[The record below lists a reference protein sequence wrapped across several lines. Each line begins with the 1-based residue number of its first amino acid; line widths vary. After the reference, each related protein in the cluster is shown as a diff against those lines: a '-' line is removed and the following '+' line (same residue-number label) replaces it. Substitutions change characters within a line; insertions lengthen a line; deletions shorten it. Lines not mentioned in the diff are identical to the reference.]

1 MYKKVSHDVSYA
13 HSAQSRLGWTVIRCL
28 ENATGRSALLSR
40 LPNLQKNMHSI
51 QNFWH
56 STMEGYGVTIDIMQG
71 ELRDI
76 PVDRPLIVVANHPYG
91 ILDGLVMGSVLTQ
104 SGANFK
110 IIANDIFNKAQEIGE
125 KILPISFKNTR
136 EAVLLNLRTRKNAL
150 THLSH
155 GGAIGIFPGG
165 TVSTS
170 SKLFSQ
176 PADPV
181 WRSFTAKMI
190 FKSNALVVPIFFD
203 GNTSRIFQLASHLHP
218 TVRAGLLLREFK
230 LRLNKPVRIVIGKPI
245 PRFRLD
251 LFKNDSRKIMDFLR
265 LETYKLS
272 PNKNQTFEYGHE
284 FEHKHR
290 NVKVK

>member
-1 MYKKVSHDVSYA
+1 MYKKLNHDISYA
-13 HSAQSRLGWTVIRCL
+13 HSAQSSLGRTIIRCL

-40 LPNLQKNMHSI
+40 SPNLRTNMHSI
-51 QNFWH
+51 QNLWH
-56 STMEGYGVTIDIMQG
+56 SIMEGYGVTVDIMQG
-71 ELRDI
+71 ELGDI
-76 PVDRPLIVVANHPYG
+76 PVDQPFIVVANHPYG
-91 ILDGLVMGSVLTQ
+91 ILDGLVMGSVLAQ

-110 IIANDIFNKAQEIGE
+110 IIANDIFNKAREISD

-136 EAVLLNLRTRKNAL
+136 EAISLNLRTRKNAI

-176 PADPV
+176 PADPA

-218 TVRAGLLLREFK
+218 NIRAGLLLREFK
-230 LRLNKPVRIVIGKPI
+230 LRLDKPVRIVIGKPI
-245 PRFRLD
+245 PRCRMD

-272 PNKNQTFEYGHE
+272 PNKNQTFEYGYE

-290 NVKVK
+290 NIKV

>member
-1 MYKKVSHDVSYA
+1 MYKNVNYDVSYA
-13 HSAQSRLGWTVIRCL
+13 HSAQSKLGRAIIRCL

-40 LPNLQKNMHSI
+40 SPNLRTNMHYI
-51 QNFWH
+51 ENLWH
-56 STMEGYGVTIDIMQG
+56 SIMESYGVTIDIMQG
-71 ELRDI
+71 ELGDI
-76 PVDRPLIVVANHPYG
+76 PVDQPFIVVANHPYG
-91 ILDGLVMGSVLTQ
+91 ILDGLVMGSVLAQ

-110 IIANDIFNKAQEIGE
+110 IIANDIFNKAREISD
-125 KILPISFKNTR
+125 KILPISFKNTS
-136 EAVLLNLRTRKNAL
+136 EAISLNLRTRENAI

-176 PADPV
+176 PADPA

-218 TVRAGLLLREFK
+218 TIRAGLLLREFK
-230 LRLNKPVRIVIGKPI
+230 LRLDKPVRIVIGKPI
-245 PRFRLD
+245 PRCRMD

-272 PNKNQTFEYGHE
+272 PNKNQTFDYGYE

-290 NVKVK
+290 NIKV

>member
-1 MYKKVSHDVSYA
+1 MYKKVSPEVSYA
-13 HSAQSRLGWTVIRCL
+13 HSAKSRLGKTFIRFL
-28 ENATGRSALLSR
+28 ENATCRSALLSR
-40 LPNLQKNMHSI
+40 SSNLQTNMHSL

-56 STMEGYGVTIDIMQG
+56 SIMEGYGVTIDIMQG
-71 ELRDI
+71 ELGNI
-76 PVDRPLIVVANHPYG
+76 PIDQPLIVVANHPYG
-91 ILDGLVMGSVLTQ
+91 ILDGLVMGSILAK
-104 SGANFK
+104 SRANFK
-110 IIANDIFNKAQEIGE
+110 IVANDIFNKAYEIKD
-125 KILPISFKNTR
+125 KILPISFKNNR
-136 EAVLLNLRTRKNAL
+136 DAISLNLQTRKNAL
-150 THLSH
+150 THLSR

-176 PADPV
+176 PADPA

-218 TVRAGLLLREFK
+218 NIRAGLLLREFK
-230 LRLNKPVRIVIGKPI
+230 LRLDKPVRIVIGKPI
-245 PRFRLD
+245 PRCRMD
-251 LFKNDSRKIMDFLR
+251 LFKNESRKIMDFLR

-272 PNKNQTFEYGHE
+272 PNKNQTLEYGYE

-290 NVKVK
+290 NIKV

>member
-1 MYKKVSHDVSYA
+1 MYKKVNHDLSYA
-13 HSAQSRLGWTVIRCL
+13 HSAHSRLGMAVIRCL
-28 ENATGRSALLSR
+28 ENATGKSAVLSR
-40 LPNLQKNMHSI
+40 SQNLRTNIHSI
-51 QNFWH
+51 QSFWH
-56 STMEGYGVTIDIMQG
+56 SIMEGYGVTVDIMQG
-71 ELRDI
+71 ELGDI
-76 PVDRPLIVVANHPYG
+76 PVDQPFVLVANHPYG
-91 ILDGLVMGSVLTQ
+91 ILDGLVMGSVLAQ

-110 IIANDIFNKAQEIGE
+110 IIANDIFNKAQEISD

-136 EAVLLNLRTRKNAL
+136 EAISLNLRTRKNAL
-150 THLSH
+150 THLSN

-176 PADPV
+176 PADPA

-218 TVRAGLLLREFK
+218 NIRAGLLLREFK
-230 LRLNKPVRIVIGKPI
+230 LRLDKPVRIVIGKPI
-245 PRFRLD
+245 PRCRMD

-272 PNKNQTFEYGHE
+272 PNKNQTFDYGYE

-290 NVKVK
+290 NIKV

>member
-1 MYKKVSHDVSYA
+1 MYKKVNHDVSYA
-13 HSAQSRLGWTVIRCL
+13 HSAQSRLGRSIIRCL

-40 LPNLQKNMHSI
+40 SPNLRTNMHSI

-56 STMEGYGVTIDIMQG
+56 SIMEGYGVTIDIMQG
-71 ELRDI
+71 ELGDI
-76 PVDRPLIVVANHPYG
+76 PVDQPFVLVANHPYG
-91 ILDGLVMGSVLTQ
+91 ILDGLVMGSVLAQ

-110 IIANDIFNKAQEIGE
+110 IIANDIFNKAQEISD

-136 EAVLLNLRTRKNAL
+136 EAISLNLRTRKNAL
-150 THLSH
+150 THLSN

-176 PADPV
+176 PADPA

-218 TVRAGLLLREFK
+218 NIRAGLLLREFK
-230 LRLNKPVRIVIGKPI
+230 LRLDKPVRIIIG
-245 PRFRLD
+245 
-251 LFKNDSRKIMDFLR
+251 
-265 LETYKLS
+265 
-272 PNKNQTFEYGHE
+272 
-284 FEHKHR
+284 
-290 NVKVK
+290 

>member
-1 MYKKVSHDVSYA
+1 MYKKVNYDVSYA
-13 HSAQSRLGWTVIRCL
+13 HSAQSKLGRAIIRYL

-40 LPNLQKNMHSI
+40 SPNLRTNMHSI
-51 QNFWH
+51 QNLWH
-56 STMEGYGVTIDIMQG
+56 SIMEGYGVTIDIMQG
-71 ELRDI
+71 ELGDI
-76 PVDRPLIVVANHPYG
+76 PVDQPFIVVANHPYG
-91 ILDGLVMGSVLTQ
+91 ILDGLVMGSVLAQ

-110 IIANDIFNKAQEIGE
+110 IIANDIFNKAREISD
-125 KILPISFKNTR
+125 KILPISFKNSR
-136 EAVLLNLRTRKNAL
+136 EAISLNLRTRKNAI

-176 PADPV
+176 PADPS

-203 GNTSRIFQLASHLHP
+203 GHTSRIFQLASHLHP
-218 TVRAGLLLREFK
+218 DIRAGLLLREFK
-230 LRLNKPVRIVIGKPI
+230 LRLDKPVRIVIGKPI
-245 PRFRLD
+245 PRCRMD

-272 PNKNQTFEYGHE
+272 PNKNQTFEYGYE

-290 NVKVK
+290 NIKV

>member
-1 MYKKVSHDVSYA
+1 MYKKVNYDVSYA
-13 HSAQSRLGWTVIRCL
+13 HSAQSKLGRAIIRCL

-40 LPNLQKNMHSI
+40 SPNLRTNVHSI
-51 QNFWH
+51 QNLWH
-56 STMEGYGVTIDIMQG
+56 SIMEDYGVTIDIMQG
-71 ELRDI
+71 ELGDI
-76 PVDRPLIVVANHPYG
+76 PVDQPFIVVANHPYG
-91 ILDGLVMGSVLTQ
+91 ILDGLVMGSVLAQ

-110 IIANDIFNKAQEIGE
+110 IIANDIFNKAREISD

-136 EAVLLNLRTRKNAL
+136 EAISLNLRTRKNAI

-176 PADPV
+176 PADPS

-218 TVRAGLLLREFK
+218 NIRAGLLLRELK
-230 LRLNKPVRIVIGKPI
+230 LRLDKPVRIVIGKPI
-245 PRFRLD
+245 PRCRID

-272 PNKNQTFEYGHE
+272 PNKNQTFEYGYE

-290 NVKVK
+290 NIKV

>member
-1 MYKKVSHDVSYA
+1 MYKKVNHDLSYA
-13 HSAQSRLGWTVIRCL
+13 HSAQSRLGRSIIRCL

-40 LPNLQKNMHSI
+40 SPNLRTNMHSI

-56 STMEGYGVTIDIMQG
+56 SIMEGYGVTIDIMQG
-71 ELRDI
+71 ELGDI
-76 PVDRPLIVVANHPYG
+76 PVDQPFVLVANHPYG
-91 ILDGLVMGSVLTQ
+91 ILDGLVMGSVLAQ

-110 IIANDIFNKAQEIGE
+110 IIANDIFNKAREISD

-136 EAVLLNLRTRKNAL
+136 EAISLNLRTRKNAL
-150 THLSH
+150 SHLSH

-176 PADPV
+176 PADPA

-218 TVRAGLLLREFK
+218 NIRAGLLLREFK
-230 LRLNKPVRIVIGKPI
+230 LRLDKPVRIVIGKPI
-245 PRFRLD
+245 PRCRMD

-272 PNKNQTFEYGHE
+272 PNKNQTFEYGYE

-290 NVKVK
+290 NIKV

>member
-1 MYKKVSHDVSYA
+1 MYKKVNYDVSYA
-13 HSAQSRLGWTVIRCL
+13 HSAQSKLGRAIIRCL

-40 LPNLQKNMHSI
+40 SPNLRTNMHSI
-51 QNFWH
+51 QNLWH
-56 STMEGYGVTIDIMQG
+56 SIMEGYGVTIDIMQG
-71 ELRDI
+71 ELGDI
-76 PVDRPLIVVANHPYG
+76 PVDQPFIVVANHPYG
-91 ILDGLVMGSVLTQ
+91 ILDGLVMGSVLAQ

-110 IIANDIFNKAQEIGE
+110 IIANDIFNKAQEISD

-136 EAVLLNLRTRKNAL
+136 EAISLNLRTRKNAL
-150 THLSH
+150 THLSN

-176 PADPV
+176 PADPA

-218 TVRAGLLLREFK
+218 NIRAGLLLREFK
-230 LRLNKPVRIVIGKPI
+230 LRLDKPVRIVIGKPI
-245 PRFRLD
+245 PRCRMD
-251 LFKNDSRKIMDFLR
+251 LFRNDFRKIMDFLR

-272 PNKNQTFEYGHE
+272 PNKNQTFEYGYE

-290 NVKVK
+290 NIKV

>member
-1 MYKKVSHDVSYA
+1 MYKKVNYDVSYA
-13 HSAQSRLGWTVIRCL
+13 HSAQSKLGRAIIRCL

-40 LPNLQKNMHSI
+40 SPNLRTNVHSI
-51 QNFWH
+51 QNLWH
-56 STMEGYGVTIDIMQG
+56 SIMEGYGVTIDIMQG
-71 ELRDI
+71 ELGDI
-76 PVDRPLIVVANHPYG
+76 PVDQPFIVVANHPYG
-91 ILDGLVMGSVLTQ
+91 ILDGLVMGSVLAQ

-110 IIANDIFNKAQEIGE
+110 IIANDIFNKAREISD

-136 EAVLLNLRTRKNAL
+136 EAISLNLRTRKNAI

-176 PADPV
+176 PADPA

-218 TVRAGLLLREFK
+218 NIRAGLLLREFK
-230 LRLNKPVRIVIGKPI
+230 LRLDKPVRIVIGKPI
-245 PRFRLD
+245 PRCRMD

-272 PNKNQTFEYGHE
+272 PNKNQTFEYGYE

-290 NVKVK
+290 NIKV

>member
-1 MYKKVSHDVSYA
+1 MYKKVNHDLSYA
-13 HSAQSRLGWTVIRCL
+13 HSAQSRLGRTTIRCL

-40 LPNLQKNMHSI
+40 SPNLRTNMHSI

-56 STMEGYGVTIDIMQG
+56 SIMEGYGVTIDIMQG
-71 ELRDI
+71 ELGDI
-76 PVDRPLIVVANHPYG
+76 PVDQPIIVVANHPYG
-91 ILDGLVMGSVLTQ
+91 ILDGLVMGSVLAQ

-110 IIANDIFNKAQEIGE
+110 IIANDIFNKAREISD

-136 EAVLLNLRTRKNAL
+136 EAISLNLRTRNNAL

-176 PADPV
+176 PADPA

-218 TVRAGLLLREFK
+218 NIRAGLLLREFK
-230 LRLNKPVRIVIGKPI
+230 LRLDKPVRIVIGKPI
-245 PRFRLD
+245 PRCRMD

-272 PNKNQTFEYGHE
+272 PNKNQTFEYGYE

-290 NVKVK
+290 NIKV

>member
-1 MYKKVSHDVSYA
+1 MYKKVNYDVSYA
-13 HSAQSRLGWTVIRCL
+13 HSAQSKLGRAIIRCL

-40 LPNLQKNMHSI
+40 SPNLRTNVHSTQNLWHSI
-51 QNFWH
+51 
-56 STMEGYGVTIDIMQG
+56 MEGYGVTIDIMQG
-71 ELRDI
+71 ELGDI
-76 PVDRPLIVVANHPYG
+76 PVDQPFIVVANHPYG
-91 ILDGLVMGSVLTQ
+91 ILDGLVMGSVLAQ

-110 IIANDIFNKAQEIGE
+110 IIANDIFNKAREISD

-136 EAVLLNLRTRKNAL
+136 EAISLNLRTRKNAI

-176 PADPV
+176 PADPA

-218 TVRAGLLLREFK
+218 NIRAGLLLREFK
-230 LRLNKPVRIVIGKPI
+230 LRLDKPVRIVIGKPI
-245 PRFRLD
+245 PRCRMD

-272 PNKNQTFEYGHE
+272 PNKNQTFEYGYE

-290 NVKVK
+290 NIKV

>member
-1 MYKKVSHDVSYA
+1 MYKKVNYDVSYA
-13 HSAQSRLGWTVIRCL
+13 HSAQSKLGRAIIRCL

-40 LPNLQKNMHSI
+40 SPNLRTNMHSI
-51 QNFWH
+51 QNLWH
-56 STMEGYGVTIDIMQG
+56 SIMEGYGVTIDIMQG
-71 ELRDI
+71 ELGDI
-76 PVDRPLIVVANHPYG
+76 PVDQPFIVVANHPYG
-91 ILDGLVMGSVLTQ
+91 ILDGLVMGSVLAQ

-110 IIANDIFNKAQEIGE
+110 IIANDIFNKAREISD

-136 EAVLLNLRTRKNAL
+136 EAISLNLRTRKNAI

-176 PADPV
+176 PADPA

-218 TVRAGLLLREFK
+218 NIRAGLLLREFK
-230 LRLNKPVRIVIGKPI
+230 LRLDKPVRIVIGKPI
-245 PRFRLD
+245 PRCRMD

-272 PNKNQTFEYGHE
+272 PNKNQTFECGYE

-290 NVKVK
+290 HIKV

>member
-1 MYKKVSHDVSYA
+1 MYKKLNHDISFS
-13 HSAQSRLGWTVIRCL
+13 HSAQSRLGRAVIRCL

-40 LPNLQKNMHSI
+40 SPNLRTNMHSI
-51 QNFWH
+51 QNLWH
-56 STMEGYGVTIDIMQG
+56 SIMEGYGVTIDIMQG
-71 ELRDI
+71 ELGDI
-76 PVDRPLIVVANHPYG
+76 PVDQPFIVVANHPYG
-91 ILDGLVMGSVLTQ
+91 ILDGLVMGSVLAQ

-110 IIANDIFNKAQEIGE
+110 IIANDIFNKAREISD

-136 EAVLLNLRTRKNAL
+136 EAISLNLRTRKNAI

-176 PADPV
+176 PADPA

-218 TVRAGLLLREFK
+218 NIRAGLLLREFK
-230 LRLNKPVRIVIGKPI
+230 LRLDKPVRIVIGKPI
-245 PRFRLD
+245 PRCRID
-251 LFKNDSRKIMDFLR
+251 YFKHDSRKIMDFLR

-272 PNKNQTFEYGHE
+272 PNKNQTFEYGYE

-290 NVKVK
+290 NISV

>member
-1 MYKKVSHDVSYA
+1 MYKKVNHDLSYA
-13 HSAQSRLGWTVIRCL
+13 HSAQSRLGRAIIRSL

-40 LPNLQKNMHSI
+40 SPNLRTNMHSI

-56 STMEGYGVTIDIMQG
+56 SIMEGYGVTIDIMQG
-71 ELRDI
+71 ELGDI
-76 PVDRPLIVVANHPYG
+76 PVDQPFVLVANHPYG
-91 ILDGLVMGSVLTQ
+91 ILDGLVMGSVLAQ

-110 IIANDIFNKAQEIGE
+110 IIANDIFNKAREISD

-136 EAVLLNLRTRKNAL
+136 EAISLNLRTRKNAL

-176 PADPV
+176 PADPA

-218 TVRAGLLLREFK
+218 NIRAGLLLREFK
-230 LRLNKPVRIVIGKPI
+230 LRLDKPVRIVIGKPI
-245 PRFRLD
+245 PRCRMD

-272 PNKNQTFEYGHE
+272 PNKNQTFEYGYE

-290 NVKVK
+290 NIKV

>member
-1 MYKKVSHDVSYA
+1 MYKKVNHDLSYA
-13 HSAQSRLGWTVIRCL
+13 HSAHSRLGMAVIRCL
-28 ENATGRSALLSR
+28 ENATGKSAVLSR
-40 LPNLQKNMHSI
+40 SQNLRTNIHSI
-51 QNFWH
+51 QSFWH
-56 STMEGYGVTIDIMQG
+56 SIMEGYGVTVDIMQG
-71 ELRDI
+71 ELGDI
-76 PVDRPLIVVANHPYG
+76 PVDQPFVLVANHPYG
-91 ILDGLVMGSVLTQ
+91 ILDGLVMGSVLAQ

-110 IIANDIFNKAQEIGE
+110 IIANDIFNKAQEISD

-136 EAVLLNLRTRKNAL
+136 EAISLNLRTRKNAI

-176 PADPV
+176 PADPA

-190 FKSNALVVPIFFD
+190 FKSNASVVPIFFD

-218 TVRAGLLLREFK
+218 NIRAGLLLREFK
-230 LRLNKPVRIVIGKPI
+230 LRLDKPVRIVIGKPI
-245 PRFRLD
+245 PRCRMD

-272 PNKNQTFEYGHE
+272 PNKNQTFEYGYE

-290 NVKVK
+290 NIKV

>member
-1 MYKKVSHDVSYA
+1 MYKKVNHDLSYA
-13 HSAQSRLGWTVIRCL
+13 HSAQSRLGRTIIRCL

-40 LPNLQKNMHSI
+40 SPNLRTNMHSI
-51 QNFWH
+51 QNLWH
-56 STMEGYGVTIDIMQG
+56 SIMEGYGVTIDIMQG
-71 ELRDI
+71 ELGDI
-76 PVDRPLIVVANHPYG
+76 PVDQPFIVVANHPYG
-91 ILDGLVMGSVLTQ
+91 ILDGLVMGSVLAQ

-110 IIANDIFNKAQEIGE
+110 IIANDIFNKAREISD

-136 EAVLLNLRTRKNAL
+136 EAISLNLRTRKNAI

-176 PADPV
+176 PADPA

-218 TVRAGLLLREFK
+218 NIRAGLLLREFK
-230 LRLNKPVRIVIGKPI
+230 LRLDKPVRIVIGKPI
-245 PRFRLD
+245 PRCRMD

-272 PNKNQTFEYGHE
+272 PNKNQTFEYGYE
-284 FEHKHR
+284 FEHKYR
-290 NVKVK
+290 NIKV

>member
-1 MYKKVSHDVSYA
+1 MFKKVSHDVSYA
-13 HSAQSRLGWTVIRCL
+13 HSAQSRLGWAVIRCL

-40 LPNLQKNMHSI
+40 LPYLRTNMHSI

-56 STMEGYGVTIDIMQG
+56 STMEGYGVTIDIMQS

-91 ILDGLVMGSVLTQ
+91 ILDGLVMGSVLAQ

-176 PADPV
+176 PVDPV

-218 TVRAGLLLREFK
+218 TIRAGLLLREFK

>member
-1 MYKKVSHDVSYA
+1 MYKKVNYDVSYA
-13 HSAQSRLGWTVIRCL
+13 HSAQSKLGRAIIRCL

-40 LPNLQKNMHSI
+40 SPNLRTNVHSI
-51 QNFWH
+51 QNLWH
-56 STMEGYGVTIDIMQG
+56 SIMEGYGVTIDIMQG
-71 ELRDI
+71 ELGDI
-76 PVDRPLIVVANHPYG
+76 PVDQPFIVVANHPYG
-91 ILDGLVMGSVLTQ
+91 ILDGLVMGSVLAQ

-110 IIANDIFNKAQEIGE
+110 IIANDIFNKAREISD
-125 KILPISFKNTR
+125 KILPISFKNTS
-136 EAVLLNLRTRKNAL
+136 EAISLNLRTRKNAI

-176 PADPV
+176 PADPS

-203 GNTSRIFQLASHLHP
+203 GNTSRIFQLGSHLHP
-218 TVRAGLLLREFK
+218 NIRAGLLLREFK
-230 LRLNKPVRIVIGKPI
+230 LRLDKPVRIVIGKPI
-245 PRFRLD
+245 PRCRMD

>member
-1 MYKKVSHDVSYA
+1 MYKKVNYDVSYA
-13 HSAQSRLGWTVIRCL
+13 HSAQSKLGRAIIRCL

-40 LPNLQKNMHSI
+40 SPNLRTNMHSI
-51 QNFWH
+51 QNLWH
-56 STMEGYGVTIDIMQG
+56 SIMEGYGVTIDIMQG
-71 ELRDI
+71 ELGDI
-76 PVDRPLIVVANHPYG
+76 PVDQPFIVVANHPYG
-91 ILDGLVMGSVLTQ
+91 ILDGLVMGSVLAQ

-110 IIANDIFNKAQEIGE
+110 IIANDIFNKAREISD

-136 EAVLLNLRTRKNAL
+136 EAMSLNLRTRKNAI

-176 PADPV
+176 PADPA

-218 TVRAGLLLREFK
+218 NIRAGLLLREFK
-230 LRLNKPVRIVIGKPI
+230 LRLDKPVRIVIGKPI
-245 PRFRLD
+245 PRCRMD

-272 PNKNQTFEYGHE
+272 PNKNQTFEYGYE

-290 NVKVK
+290 NIKV

>member
-1 MYKKVSHDVSYA
+1 MYKKVNYDVSYA
-13 HSAQSRLGWTVIRCL
+13 HSAQSKLGRAIIRCL

-40 LPNLQKNMHSI
+40 SPNLRTNVHSI
-51 QNFWH
+51 QNLWH
-56 STMEGYGVTIDIMQG
+56 SIMEGYGVTIDIMQG
-71 ELRDI
+71 ELGDI
-76 PVDRPLIVVANHPYG
+76 PVDQPFIVVANHPYG
-91 ILDGLVMGSVLTQ
+91 ILDGLVMGSVLAQ

-110 IIANDIFNKAQEIGE
+110 IIANDIFNKAREISD

-136 EAVLLNLRTRKNAL
+136 EAISLNLRTRKNAI

-176 PADPV
+176 PADPS

-218 TVRAGLLLREFK
+218 NIRAGLLLREFK
-230 LRLNKPVRIVIGKPI
+230 LRLDKPVRIVIGKPI
-245 PRFRLD
+245 PRCRMD

-272 PNKNQTFEYGHE
+272 PNKNQTFEYGYE

-290 NVKVK
+290 NIKV

>member
-1 MYKKVSHDVSYA
+1 MYKKVSYDVIYA
-13 HSAQSRLGWTVIRCL
+13 HSAQSKLGRAIIRCL

-40 LPNLQKNMHSI
+40 SPNLRTNMHSI
-51 QNFWH
+51 QSFWH
-56 STMEGYGVTIDIMQG
+56 SIMEGYGVTIDIMQG
-71 ELRDI
+71 ELGDI
-76 PVDRPLIVVANHPYG
+76 PVDQPFIVVANHPYG
-91 ILDGLVMGSVLTQ
+91 ILDGLVMGSVLAQ

-110 IIANDIFNKAQEIGE
+110 IIANDIFNKAREISD

-136 EAVLLNLRTRKNAL
+136 EAISLNLRTRKNAL
-150 THLSH
+150 SHLSH

-176 PADPV
+176 PADPA

-203 GNTSRIFQLASHLHP
+203 GNTSRIFQLASHIHP
-218 TVRAGLLLREFK
+218 TLRAGLLLREFK
-230 LRLNKPVRIVIGKPI
+230 LRLDKPVRIVIGKPI
-245 PRFRLD
+245 PRCRMD

-272 PNKNQTFEYGHE
+272 PNKNQTFEYGYE

-290 NVKVK
+290 NIKV

>member
-1 MYKKVSHDVSYA
+1 MYKKVNHDLSYA
-13 HSAQSRLGWTVIRCL
+13 HSAQSRLGRSIIRCL

-40 LPNLQKNMHSI
+40 SPNLRTNMHSI

-56 STMEGYGVTIDIMQG
+56 SIMEGYGVTIDIMQG
-71 ELRDI
+71 ELGDI
-76 PVDRPLIVVANHPYG
+76 PVDQPFIVVANHPYG
-91 ILDGLVMGSVLTQ
+91 ILDGLVMGSVLAQ

-110 IIANDIFNKAQEIGE
+110 IIANDIFNKAREISD

-136 EAVLLNLRTRKNAL
+136 EAISLNLRTRKNAL
-150 THLSH
+150 SHLSH

-176 PADPV
+176 PADPA

-203 GNTSRIFQLASHLHP
+203 GNTSRIFQIASHLHP
-218 TVRAGLLLREFK
+218 NIRAGLLLREFK
-230 LRLNKPVRIVIGKPI
+230 LRLDKPVRIVIGKPI
-245 PRFRLD
+245 PRCRMD

-272 PNKNQTFEYGHE
+272 PNKNQTFEYGYE

-290 NVKVK
+290 NIKV

>member
-1 MYKKVSHDVSYA
+1 MYKKVNYDVSYA
-13 HSAQSRLGWTVIRCL
+13 HSAQSKLGRAIIRCL
-28 ENATGRSALLSR
+28 ENATSRSALLSR
-40 LPNLQKNMHSI
+40 SPNLRTNVHSI
-51 QNFWH
+51 QNLWH
-56 STMEGYGVTIDIMQG
+56 SIMEGYGVTIDIMQG
-71 ELRDI
+71 ELGDI
-76 PVDRPLIVVANHPYG
+76 PVDQPFIVVANHPYG
-91 ILDGLVMGSVLTQ
+91 ILDGLVMGSVLAQ
-104 SGANFK
+104 SGTNFK
-110 IIANDIFNKAQEIGE
+110 IIANDIFSKAREISD
-125 KILPISFKNTR
+125 KILPISFKNTH
-136 EAVLLNLRTRKNAL
+136 EAISLNLRTRKNAI

-176 PADPV
+176 PADPS

-218 TVRAGLLLREFK
+218 NIRAGLLLREFK
-230 LRLNKPVRIVIGKPI
+230 LRLDKPVRIVIGKPI
-245 PRFRLD
+245 PRCRMD

-272 PNKNQTFEYGHE
+272 PNKNQTFEYGYE

-290 NVKVK
+290 NIKV

>member
-1 MYKKVSHDVSYA
+1 MYKNVNYDVSYA
-13 HSAQSRLGWTVIRCL
+13 HSAQSKLGRAIIRCL

-40 LPNLQKNMHSI
+40 SPNLRTNMHYI
-51 QNFWH
+51 ENLWH
-56 STMEGYGVTIDIMQG
+56 SIMEGYGVTIDIMQG
-71 ELRDI
+71 ELGDI
-76 PVDRPLIVVANHPYG
+76 PVDQPFIVVANHPYG
-91 ILDGLVMGSVLTQ
+91 ILDGLVMGSVLAQ

-110 IIANDIFNKAQEIGE
+110 IIANDIFNKAREISD

-136 EAVLLNLRTRKNAL
+136 EAISLNLRTRKNAL

-176 PADPV
+176 PADPS

-218 TVRAGLLLREFK
+218 NIRAGLLLREFK
-230 LRLNKPVRIVIGKPI
+230 LRLDKPVRIVIGKPI
-245 PRFRLD
+245 PRCRMD

-272 PNKNQTFEYGHE
+272 PNKNQTFEYGYD

-290 NVKVK
+290 KIKV

>member
-1 MYKKVSHDVSYA
+1 MYKKVNYDVSYA
-13 HSAQSRLGWTVIRCL
+13 HSAQSRLGRSIIRCL

-40 LPNLQKNMHSI
+40 SPNLRTNMHSI

-56 STMEGYGVTIDIMQG
+56 SIMEGYGVTIDIMQG
-71 ELRDI
+71 ELGDI
-76 PVDRPLIVVANHPYG
+76 PVDQPIIVVANHPYG
-91 ILDGLVMGSVLTQ
+91 ILDGLVMGSVLAQ

-110 IIANDIFNKAQEIGE
+110 IIANDIFNKAREISD

-136 EAVLLNLRTRKNAL
+136 EAISLNLRTRKNAL
-150 THLSH
+150 AHLSH

-176 PADPV
+176 PADPA

-203 GNTSRIFQLASHLHP
+203 GNTSRIFQIASHLHP
-218 TVRAGLLLREFK
+218 NIRAGLLLREFK
-230 LRLNKPVRIVIGKPI
+230 LRLDKPVRIVIGKPI
-245 PRFRLD
+245 PRCRMD

-272 PNKNQTFEYGHE
+272 PNKNQTFEYGYE

-290 NVKVK
+290 NIKV

>member
-1 MYKKVSHDVSYA
+1 MYKKVNYDVSYA
-13 HSAQSRLGWTVIRCL
+13 HSAQSKLGRAIIRCL

-40 LPNLQKNMHSI
+40 SPNLRSNVHSI
-51 QNFWH
+51 QNLWH
-56 STMEGYGVTIDIMQG
+56 SIMEGYGVTIDIMQG
-71 ELRDI
+71 ELGDI
-76 PVDRPLIVVANHPYG
+76 PVDQPFIVVANHPYG
-91 ILDGLVMGSVLTQ
+91 ILDGLVMGSVLAQ

-110 IIANDIFNKAQEIGE
+110 IIANDIFNKALEISD

-136 EAVLLNLRTRKNAL
+136 EAISLNLRTRKNAI

-176 PADPV
+176 PADPS

-218 TVRAGLLLREFK
+218 NIRAGLLLREFK
-230 LRLNKPVRIVIGKPI
+230 LRLDKPVRIVIGKPI
-245 PRFRLD
+245 PRCRID

-272 PNKNQTFEYGHE
+272 PNKNQTFEYGYE

-290 NVKVK
+290 NIKV

>member
-1 MYKKVSHDVSYA
+1 MYKKVNYDVSYA
-13 HSAQSRLGWTVIRCL
+13 HSAQSKLGRAIIRCL
-28 ENATGRSALLSR
+28 EYGTGRSALLSR
-40 LPNLQKNMHSI
+40 SPNLRTNMHSI
-51 QNFWH
+51 QNLWH
-56 STMEGYGVTIDIMQG
+56 SIMEGYGVTIDIMQG
-71 ELRDI
+71 ELGDI
-76 PVDRPLIVVANHPYG
+76 PVDQPFIVVANHPYG
-91 ILDGLVMGSVLTQ
+91 ILDGLVMGSVLAQ
-104 SGANFK
+104 SGTNFK
-110 IIANDIFNKAQEIGE
+110 IIANDIFNKAWEISD

-136 EAVLLNLRTRKNAL
+136 EAKSLNLRTRKNAI

-176 PADPV
+176 PADPS

-218 TVRAGLLLREFK
+218 NIRAGLLLREFK
-230 LRLNKPVRIVIGKPI
+230 LRLDKPVRIVIGKPI
-245 PRFRLD
+245 PRCRID

-272 PNKNQTFEYGHE
+272 PNKNQTFEYGYE

-290 NVKVK
+290 HIKV

>member
-1 MYKKVSHDVSYA
+1 MYKKVNYDVSYA
-13 HSAQSRLGWTVIRCL
+13 HSAQSKLGRAIIRCL

-40 LPNLQKNMHSI
+40 SPNLRTNMHSI
-51 QNFWH
+51 QNLWH
-56 STMEGYGVTIDIMQG
+56 SIMEGYGVTIDIMQG
-71 ELRDI
+71 ELGDI
-76 PVDRPLIVVANHPYG
+76 PVDQPFIVVANHPYG
-91 ILDGLVMGSVLTQ
+91 ILDGLVMGSVLAQ

-110 IIANDIFNKAQEIGE
+110 IIANDIFNKAQEISN

-136 EAVLLNLRTRKNAL
+136 EAISLNLRTRKNAL

-176 PADPV
+176 PADPA

-218 TVRAGLLLREFK
+218 NIRAGLLLREFK
-230 LRLNKPVRIVIGKPI
+230 LRLDKPVRIVIGKPI
-245 PRFRLD
+245 PRCRMD

-272 PNKNQTFEYGHE
+272 PNKNQTFEYGYE

-290 NVKVK
+290 NIKV